1 MISTTRTGIGCAMV
15 ALFALYWLPS
25 LVQACG
31 FDGVFEGNFG
41 VPHPKSIEIAVA
53 MRRAVAEGM
62 LPPSALEPIVPG
74 PTGLWRA
81 TGHLHALERRL
92 SAVALSVSFPVA
104 SMALLFIDSGL
115 WTRFT
120 RVAGG
125 YASQIHAFA
134 AGSEEIAVVSDEAII
149 AGILDGRLSAR
160 SAIDRGLIVV
170 DAPPAEQERVRDLLT
185 AAFEARLPLEASTDL
200 VSRRTPWGNS
210 GR

>member
-1 MISTTRTGIGCAMV
+1 
-15 ALFALYWLPS
+15 
-25 LVQACG
+25 
-31 FDGVFEGNFG
+31 
-41 VPHPKSIEIAVA
+41 

-92 SAVALSVSFPVA
+92 SAALSVSFPVA
-104 SMALLFIDSGL
+104 SMAVLFIDSGL

-185 AAFEARLPLEASTDL
+185 AAFEARLPPEASTDL
-200 VSRRTPWGNS
+200 ISRRTPWGNS
-210 GR
+210 GH